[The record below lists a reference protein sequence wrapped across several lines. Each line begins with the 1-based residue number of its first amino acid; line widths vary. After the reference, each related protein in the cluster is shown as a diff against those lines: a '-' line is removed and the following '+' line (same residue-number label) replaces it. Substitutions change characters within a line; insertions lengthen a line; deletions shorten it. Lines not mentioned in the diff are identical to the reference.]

1 MKTYTVNMT
10 RIGYGHCS
18 YEVTAKNLK
27 EARRIAMDESGS
39 HNYSEHDAD
48 YKIEDIC
55 ESE

>member
-39 HNYSEHDAD
+39 HDYSEHDAD